1 MQQKIVELN
10 KIESDCKKIPIY
22 TTREMIKMFQLTREL
37 TNLLGSGRM
46 LTSS

>member
-10 KIESDCKKIPIY
+10 KIERVCKKIPIY
-22 TTREMIKMFQLTREL
+22 TTREMIKMFLLTWEVK
-37 TNLLGSGRM
+37 NLLGSGRM